1 MPLHFERVQ
10 WMPSPPLVPDD
21 GAFDFDHLKRMTMGD
36 ASLEREVLAMFA
48 AQASEL
54 IEKIVKMPPN
64 VDQLAHKLRGSA
76 EAVGAF
82 RIIDAAEWLSSQAV
96 LSQRKRA
103 GPLLPDDG
111 FAAERWRCA
120 ERLVIGQPYPIPR
133 QREHHG
139 QNQLCRSFRRNP
151 QH

>member
-1 MPLHFERVQ
+1 MSLHLERVQ

-21 GAFDFDHLKRMTMGD
+21 GPFDFDHLKRMTMGD

-64 VDQLAHKLRGSA
+64 VNQLAHKLRGSA

-82 RIIDAAEWLSSQAV
+82 RVIDAAEWLENCLRDNADNAEALMTLTDAV
-96 LSQRKRA
+96 LEARDEIDGLLKR
-103 GPLLPDDG
+103 
-111 FAAERWRCA
+111 
-120 ERLVIGQPYPIPR
+120 
-133 QREHHG
+133 
-139 QNQLCRSFRRNP
+139 S
-151 QH
+151 

>member
-1 MPLHFERVQ
+1 
-10 WMPSPPLVPDD
+10 MPSPPLVPDD

-82 RIIDAAEWLSSQAV
+82 RIIDAAEWLENCLRDNSDNAEALMTLTDAV
-96 LSQRKRA
+96 LEAREEIDGLLKR
-103 GPLLPDDG
+103 
-111 FAAERWRCA
+111 
-120 ERLVIGQPYPIPR
+120 
-133 QREHHG
+133 
-139 QNQLCRSFRRNP
+139 S
-151 QH
+151 